1 MFNPLS
7 PSEMVTAI
15 GLASRAAA
23 RQEGLLDEFDRG
35 QLMSSYSATRHLA
48 IELASLAPELRR
60 QAEAIATAAQRAAGQ
75 LGGDP
80 DAGALPALADRV
92 QRAGDAPAV
101 GASVADLLARCRR
114 HDGAPWVALRG
125 EVRRCLRALCDR
137 EVELLA
143 EGLETGRR

>member
-7 PSEMVTAI
+7 LSEMVTAI

-23 RQEGLLDEFDRG
+23 RQEGPLDEFDRG

-48 IELASLAPELRR
+48 IELTCFAPELRR
-60 QAEAIATAAQRAAGQ
+60 QSEAIAAAADRAARE
-75 LGGDP
+75 LGNDP
-80 DAGALPALADRV
+80 DAEALQALADQV
-92 QRAGDAPAV
+92 QRAPDAPAV
-101 GASVADLLARCRR
+101 GAAVADLLALARR
-114 HDGAPWVALRG
+114 HDAPPWVALRG

-143 EGLETGRR
+143 EGLEAGRR